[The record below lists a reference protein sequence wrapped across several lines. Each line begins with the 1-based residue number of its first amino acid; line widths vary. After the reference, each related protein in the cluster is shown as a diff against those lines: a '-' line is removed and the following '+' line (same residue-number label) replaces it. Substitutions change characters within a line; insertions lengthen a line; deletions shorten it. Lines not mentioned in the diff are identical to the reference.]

1 MFWGWNIT
9 GNWFLQ
15 ALMWSQGQ
23 GVMENGKFMIDTLK
37 VCKHLKP

>member
-15 ALMWSQGQ
+15 ALMWSQDQGNHGQ
-23 GVMENGKFMIDTLK
+23 GNAIQIDSRRK
-37 VCKHLKP
+37 A